1 MSRPRRSG
9 EARPPTG
16 PLSPWPREG
25 LLSRYAAAAARALAV
40 ACAVAAGW
48 ACGAPRGPFVS
59 SYEEL
64 PLGAG
69 PPRVE
74 GERPR
79 VVRRFAETFGSP
91 VSTVSLV
98 LDEDDWEL
106 YWQLQGGEGRALAPP
121 FEIDFSRQIAVAA
134 SAPTH
139 VSRGGGLEITDLV
152 VAPNGDV
159 HISTLEVIPAMDCP
173 EVPET
178 ALQRVV
184 VFERPRLARSF
195 NQLVYQAR
203 VEGRSCA
210 DGEGQ

>member
-1 MSRPRRSG
+1 MALGRG
-9 EARPPTG
+9 IGART
-16 PLSPWPREG
+16 
-25 LLSRYAAAAARALAV
+25 AAPGR
-40 ACAVAAGW
+40 AVAAACAIAAAW
-48 ACGAPRGPFVS
+48 ACGPPRGPLVS
-59 SYEEL
+59 SYEQL

-91 VSTVSLV
+91 LSSVALV
-98 LDEDDWEL
+98 LDEQDWAMH
-106 YWQLQGGEGRALAPP
+106 WWPPGGEGQPLPPP
-121 FEIDFSRQIAVAA
+121 FEIDFSRHIAVAA
-134 SAPTH
+134 VAPTH

-152 VAPNGDV
+152 VAANGDV

-184 VFERPRLARSF
+184 VFERPRLARGFS
-195 NQLVYQAR
+195 QYVYEAR
-203 VEGRSCA
+203 VEGPPCGA
-210 DGEGQ
+210 GEQQ